1 MTKVNKRFESA
12 TLENYRTETP
22 EQKNLVKALQQ
33 GIEHGFKE
41 NIIIIGGVG
50 TGKTHLAYA
59 VLNALAG
66 RWKAGSGTEY
76 YKSDKVIYATVKE
89 IIDNIKLSWK
99 DPSLSFMDAWIGAPL
114 LIIDEIGVQYGSDS
128 ERTELYE
135 LFNKRYNDMLPTIA
149 ISNNSTT
156 ELQKILG
163 QRIYDRLSGGAYI
176 FELTGR
182 SQRQERGN
190 T

>member
-1 MTKVNKRFESA
+1 MTKVNKRFDGAS
-12 TLENYRTETP
+12 LENYRTETP
-22 EQKNLVKALQQ
+22 EQSKLVKTLQC
-33 GIEHGFKE
+33 GIESGFKE

-50 TGKTHLAYA
+50 TGKTHLAYSI
-59 VLNALAG
+59 LNKIAG
-66 RWKAGSGTEY
+66 RWKAKSGEEY
-76 YKSDKVIYATVKE
+76 YRSDKVIYATVKE

-99 DPSLSFMDAWIGAPL
+99 NPELSFMENYCSVPL
-114 LIIDEIGVQYGSDS
+114 LIIDEIGVQYGTDS

-135 LFNKRYNDMLPTIA
+135 VFNRRYNDMLPIIA
-149 ISNNSTT
+149 ISNNSVM

-163 QRIYDRLSGGAYI
+163 QRIYDRLSGGAYV

-190 T
+190 A